1 MTDLAEQTTQP
12 GSSPGRRG
20 WSRGAVLVGILG
32 IAWLLFGLAGGQFQG
47 KLSSVQKNDNAAYLP
62 SSAESTK
69 VDNLAS
75 RFQPVQVVPGFVVY
89 QRAGGLTDA
98 DRAKIAS
105 DVTAFRSIPGVAAD
119 QVGRP
124 AYSSDGTTANV
135 AVPLVGKNGS
145 VSVQGNTLV
154 DVEKRVLA
162 TARTDAAPGLAIH
175 SAGPGGLLVAFID
188 SFKGIDG
195 TLLLAAGLVVILIL
209 LIVYRSPVLWFFP
222 LFSSVLALGAA
233 ALVIYELARSGV
245 LTLNGQ
251 SQGIL
256 SVLVLG
262 AGTDYALLLTSRYR
276 EELHNYESRV
286 EAMTHAWKRAATAI
300 FASAS
305 TVILGLLCLEFG
317 ELNSDRSLGP
327 VCAIGIACTVGVML
341 TFLPLFLVAAPRAVF
356 WPRIPRAD
364 HEGDPVTH
372 GPWSR
377 FARWLAGR
385 DRVAWVATTIVLL
398 ICAGWV
404 VTLRTGGLSST
415 DSFTNTPDAVTGQRI
430 YDAHFSEGSGSP
442 AQIIAATASVPAV
455 ITAVSQVPGV
465 ATGPGAVCVAP
476 DYSKLARLA
485 STPGAGT
492 TGPSRTAGCLPA
504 GLTVAP
510 RDGRLLVDAQLT
522 SSYDSHAAFATVQRI
537 RDAVHAIPGAHALVG
552 GGAAVNYDTQQA
564 SRHDR
569 DLIIPIVLG
578 VILVILILL
587 LRAVLAPVLLVA
599 TVVLSFTATLGVSAV
614 VFNHVFGF
622 TNADPG
628 FPLFAFVFLV
638 ALGVDYN
645 IFLMTRVREETL
657 THGTRSGVLRGLAV
671 TGGVIT
677 SAGVVLAATFAV
689 LGVLPLVFLSEV
701 GFTVAFGVLLDTI
714 VVRSVLVPA
723 LAHDLGRAIW
733 WPSQLSR
740 RPQPGD

>member
-1 MTDLAEQTTQP
+1 MPD
-12 GSSPGRRG
+12 SPRRPTPSAAPRARRG
-20 WSRGAVLVGILG
+20 LSRGAALIGVLGV
-32 IAWLLFGLAGGQFQG
+32 AWLLFGLAGGQFQG
-47 KLSSVQKNDNAAYLP
+47 KLGSVQKNDNASYLP
-62 SSAESTK
+62 KSAESTK
-69 VDNLAS
+69 VDSEAAA
-75 RFQPVQVVPGFVVY
+75 FQPVQTIPGFVVY
-89 QRAGGLTDA
+89 QRAGGLTGP
-98 DRAKIAS
+98 DRAKIAA
-105 DVTAFRSIPGVAAD
+105 DVSSFRAIGGVAAD
-119 QVGRP
+119 QVTAAVYAP
-124 AYSSDGTTANV
+124 DGTTASV
-135 AVPLVGKNGS
+135 GVPLVAKTGNT
-145 VSVQGNTLV
+145 SVQGTRLV
-154 DVEKRVLA
+154 DVEKEVLRV
-162 TARTDAAPGLAIH
+162 ARQGAPAGLVIH
-175 SAGPGGLLVAFID
+175 SAGPGGLLVALID
-188 SFKGIDG
+188 SFQGIDG
-195 TLLLAAGLVVILIL
+195 VLLLAAGLVVVVIL
-209 LIVYRSPVLWFFP
+209 LVVYRSPVLWFFP

-233 ALVIYELARSGV
+233 ALVVYELARHGIV
-245 LTLNGQ
+245 TLTGQ

-286 EAMTHAWKRAATAI
+286 QAMTHAWKRASTAI

-341 TFLPLFLVAAPRAVF
+341 TFLPLALTIVPRGVF
-356 WPRIPRAD
+356 WPRIPRPD

-385 DRVAWVATTIVLL
+385 DRVAWVATTVALL

-404 VTLRTGGLSST
+404 ATLRTGGLSTT
-415 DSFTNTPDAVTGQRI
+415 DSFTNHPDAVVGQKI
-430 YDAHFSEGSGSP
+430 YDAHFPAGSGSP
-442 AQIIAATASVPAV
+442 AQITATTGSIPAV
-455 ITAVSQVPGV
+455 IAAVSRIPGV
-465 ATGPGAVCVAP
+465 ASGPGAVCVAP
-476 DYSKLARLA
+476 DYSKLAALA
-485 STPGAGT
+485 RTGGAAAGAR
-492 TGPSRTAGCLPA
+492 PAGCLPGA
-504 GLTVAP
+504 LAVAP
-510 RDGRLLVDAQLT
+510 HNGRLLVDATLS

-537 RDAVHAIPGAHALVG
+537 RAAVHAIPGAHALVG
-552 GGAAVNYDTQQA
+552 GAAAVNYDTQQA

-569 DLIIPIVLG
+569 NLIIPIVLA

-587 LRAVLAPVLLVA
+587 LRALVAPLLLIA
-599 TVVLSFTATLGVSAV
+599 TVVLSFTATLGVSAL
-614 VFNHVFGF
+614 VFNHLFGF
-622 TNADPG
+622 ANADPA

-657 THGTRSGVLRGLAV
+657 AHGTRAGVLRGLAV

-723 LAHDLGRAIW
+723 LAHDLGRVIW
-733 WPSQLSR
+733 WPSRLSR
-740 RPQPGD
+740 PPG